1 MRDWLPYDHNRA
13 RRGLLVL
20 SIVIGL
26 AAGIADMLL
35 TLSPDTGLTPTSEI
49 WLSVLPFVLVAAFVV
64 VGLLRKRWR
73 GPHSLVIQ
81 GRAIAA
87 VRPVAILS
95 TIAVVVFWMLELL
108 GRALAAMTDSLLWTV
123 VGVAWVGGLILIWT
137 AWTTTARRVVLTE
150 TGLTVRRGL
159 RTRSIAWT
167 QLGNTGPNTP
177 AHRSVGIM
185 LWVHHPDRATPEAYG
200 LQEMHLSISPA
211 LLAHAIRIYCQNPAR
226 RPLIGSPDELDR
238 LMNELD
244 PVHHHRHGILS

>member
-13 RRGLLVL
+13 RRGLLAL
-20 SIVIGL
+20 SIAVGL

-35 TLSPDTGLTPTSEI
+35 TLNRDAGLTPATEI
-49 WLSVLPFVLVAAFVV
+49 WLAVLPFVLVAAFVV
-64 VGLLRKRWR
+64 VALLRKRWR
-73 GPHSLVIQ
+73 GPHSLVMQ
-81 GRAIAA
+81 DRAFAA

-95 TIAVVVFWMLELL
+95 TTAMVVFWMLELL
-108 GRALAAMTDSLLWTV
+108 GRAVAASDDSLLWTV
-123 VGVAWVGGLILIWT
+123 VAIVWIGGLALVWT

-150 TGLTVRRGL
+150 SGLTVRRGL

-167 QLGNTGPNTP
+167 QLATGPNTP
-177 AHRSVGIM
+177 SHRSVGIM
-185 LWVHHPDRATPEAYG
+185 LWVHHPNRATPEAYG

-211 LLAHAIRIYCQNPAR
+211 LLAHAIRIYVQNPGR
-226 RPLIGSPDELDR
+226 RHLIGAPDELDR